1 MDRRESIKTLLMSS
15 LGAGML
21 FTTPGADKA
30 AEGAIPSVFANG
42 DGYGRTPKEKA
53 RDERLFKETFFT
65 EHELETVAALCD
77 LILPATSTA
86 GSAGDAGVPDFIAFI
101 VKDMSY
107 LKTPLRG
114 GMAWLDNRA
123 KKKYGSVFKDCEVN
137 EQTALL
143 DEIAYPDKETEE
155 TAPGVRF
162 FRQMRNLTLTGY
174 YTTEIGFNDLGYVG
188 NTPNI
193 WDGVPE
199 DVLKEHGMNYEKEW
213 LEKCVD
219 QSKRTD
225 IAEWDEDGN
234 LLN

>member
-21 FTTPGADKA
+21 FTTSDAKPI
-30 AEGAIPSVFANG
+30 EGATPLVFADG

-65 EHELETVAALCD
+65 EHELETVAVLCD

-101 VKDMSY
+101 VKDMTY

-123 KKKYGSVFKDCEVN
+123 KKKYGSVFKDCKVS
-137 EQTALL
+137 EQTAML

-155 TAPGVRF
+155 TAAGIQF
-162 FRQMRNLTLTGY
+162 FRQIRNLTLTGY
-174 YTTEIGFNDLGYVG
+174 YTTEMGFNDLGYVG

-199 DVLKEHGMNYEKEW
+199 DVLKEHGMSYEKEW
-213 LEKCVD
+213 LKKCVD

>member
-1 MDRRESIKTLLMSS
+1 MSS

-21 FTTPGADKA
+21 FTTPGATKA
-30 AEGAIPSVFANG
+30 AEEAIPLVFANS

-65 EHELETVAALCD
+65 EHELETVAVLCD

-155 TAPGVRF
+155 TAPGIRF
-162 FRQMRNLTLTGY
+162 FRQIRNLTLTGY

-199 DVLKEHGMNYEKEW
+199 DVLKEHGMSYEKEW